1 MSKYK
6 IDIELEMDATHVEKI
21 WGKLHEII
29 KDENVKA
36 NVKSEYVTGDLPD
49 NFSLTTW
56 MQNGG
61 GSLS

>member
-1 MSKYK
+1 
-6 IDIELEMDATHVEKI
+6 MDSTHVEKI

-56 MQNGG
+56 MQDGG